1 MKKITVL
8 LLLIAATASPAAAQQ
23 LGAEIDRRAAAI
35 TDQVIA
41 WRRDIHE
48 HPELGLSEIRTA
60 KLVADHLRALGMAV
74 RTGVG
79 QTGVVGVLKGGRPGP
94 VVALRAD
101 MDALPVTEQTGLP
114 FASKVR
120 AQYNGQEVGVMHACG
135 HDTHVAMLMGA
146 AEVLAGMRAQLP
158 GTVKF
163 IFQPAEEGTPGGEIG
178 GAELM
183 LKDGA
188 FMNPRPAVAFGFHTL
203 AGVPAGTIEYRPGG
217 QWASA
222 DQIRIT
228 VTGKQTHGAKPWQGV
243 DPIVAAS
250 QIVLGLQ
257 TIVSRQLNITKAPAI
272 VSIGMIQGGVRN
284 NIIPD
289 SVLLVGTVRALDP
302 PMRTEIHERV
312 RNTVEHIAASTGARA
327 TLTVI
332 KGYDV
337 TINDPQLTAWAA
349 TTLER
354 VAGPG
359 NARVGLP
366 QLGAEDFSF
375 FAKEVPGFYFI
386 LGGTPANSD
395 MRAAASNHSPL
406 FFVDESVLPLGLRA
420 ITHLAV
426 DYLTSGPGRRDGTA
440 LRGGATGRRD

>member
-1 MKKITVL
+1 MTPKLVL
-8 LLLIAATASPAAAQQ
+8 LMLVSAAPALAQVPA
-23 LGAEIDRRAAAI
+23 GEVDRRAEAVNAK
-35 TDQVIA
+35 VIA

-48 HPELGLSEIRTA
+48 HPELGLNEFRTA
-60 KLVADHLRALGMAV
+60 KLVADHLKALGLEV

-79 QTGVVGVLKGGRPGP
+79 QTGVVGVLRGGRPGP

-101 MDALPVTEQTGLP
+101 MDALPVTEQNDLP
-114 FASKVR
+114 FKSKVR
-120 AQYNGQEVGVMHACG
+120 TTYNGQEVGVMHACG
-135 HDTHVAMLMGA
+135 HDTHTAMLMGV

-163 IFQPAEEGTPGGEIG
+163 IFQPAEEGTPGGEYG

-188 FMNPRPAVAFGFHTL
+188 FTNPKPDVAFGFHTL
-203 AGVPAGTIEYRPGG
+203 AGVHAGTIQYRPGG

-228 VTGKQTHGAKPWQGV
+228 VRGKQTHGAKPWEGV

-250 QIVLGLQ
+250 QIVVALQ
-257 TIVSRQLNITKAPAI
+257 SIVSRQLNITKAPAI
-272 VSIGMIQGGVRN
+272 VSIGMINGGVRN

-289 SVLLVGTVRALDP
+289 SVMLIGTVRSLEPA
-302 PMRTEIHERV
+302 MRGEIHERV
-312 RNTVEHIAASTGARA
+312 RNTVEHIAAASGASA

-337 TINDPQLTAWAA
+337 TVNDPQLTAWAA
-349 TTLER
+349 NTLER
-354 VAGPG
+354 VAGKG
-359 NARVGLP
+359 NARVGPP

-386 LGGTPANSD
+386 LGGTPPAMD
-395 MRAAASNHSPL
+395 LKDAAANHSPL
-406 FFVDESVLPLGLRA
+406 FFVDEAALPLGVRA
-420 ITHLAV
+420 VAHLAV
-426 DYLTSGPGRRDGTA
+426 DYLTTQGKRID
-440 LRGGATGRRD
+440 